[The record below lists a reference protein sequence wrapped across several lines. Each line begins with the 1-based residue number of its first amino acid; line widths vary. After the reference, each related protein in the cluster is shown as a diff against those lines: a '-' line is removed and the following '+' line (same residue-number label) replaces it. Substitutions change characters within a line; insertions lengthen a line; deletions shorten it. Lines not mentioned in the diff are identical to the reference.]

1 MTSRATACLH
11 PSIPARRP
19 WSVSDRP
26 CFQATALCRSGIGRT
41 AKAGLWVVISSCK
54 TSFQEASYEGVE
66 VNAAQVPIAVM
77 QLGSLDPPRFP
88 VKSNREQ
95 RVAVVEQAVLASL
108 ETWNIKRQVA
118 R

>member
-1 MTSRATACLH
+1 M
-11 PSIPARRP
+11 
-19 WSVSDRP
+19 
-26 CFQATALCRSGIGRT
+26 
-41 AKAGLWVVISSCK
+41 
-54 TSFQEASYEGVE
+54 
-66 VNAAQVPIAVM
+66 NAAQVPIAVM

>member
-1 MTSRATACLH
+1 VLS
-11 PSIPARRP
+11 
-19 WSVSDRP
+19 SDRSLSVGHWANGQSW
-26 CFQATALCRSGIGRT
+26 FMGSHQFVQDQFSR
-41 AKAGLWVVISSCK
+41 
-54 TSFQEASYEGVE
+54 SYEGVE